1 MANPGVSYTQGTPTP
16 IPIANPGFEADL
28 LDCSPSEFCYNVAVP
43 GWLPNWFNG
52 ANSGTI
58 KPGTA
63 EYPSGVPGGVNVAFL
78 GGPSAVGGIFQ
89 TLSAALQA
97 NTIYTLHMSIGH
109 RADESFTGYVA
120 SLIAGGIAVA
130 SDNSLNPAPGTF
142 SEETITYTTGATPIL
157 LGQLLSISVRSV
169 GTGQVDVDNVSLT
182 ALSQ

>member
-1 MANPGVSYTQGTPTP
+1 MAMPGMSHAQGTPMP
-16 IPIANPGFEADL
+16 IPIGNPGFEADV
-28 LDCSPSEFCYNVAVP
+28 LDCIPSEFCYNAAVP

-58 KPGTA
+58 KPGAA
-63 EYPSGVPGGVNVAFL
+63 EYTCGEPRGVNVACL
-78 GGPSAVGGIFQ
+78 GGPSAVGGIYQ
-89 TLSAALQA
+89 TVSATLQA

-120 SLIAGGIAVA
+120 SLLAGGVEVA
-130 SDNSLNPAPGTF
+130 SDDSLSPAPGTF
-142 SEETITYTTGATPIL
+142 SEETNTYKTGATPIL
-157 LGQLLSISVRSV
+157 LGQLLSISVRSI